1 MIFGLRLPI
10 RHLCNMIEVQTF
22 VFNPFQENTYVVYD
36 ATGECAIIDPGC
48 ADASEE
54 SMLAGFIESRKLRPV
69 MLINTHCHI
78 DHVLGN
84 EFVARRYQ
92 LPLHLHAGELKTYR
106 ETDRWTAIFG
116 MPPLT
121 PPQNLQFVEEGDE
134 LQLGQN
140 KLSVLFTPGHS
151 VASISLYNAASSV
164 LFSGDVLFEEG
175 VGRTDLP
182 GGNFEVLAAS
192 IRNHLYPLPDPTTVY
207 SGHGKSTTIGHEK
220 RFNPFVPFTAGNTAN
235 SYT

>member
-1 MIFGLRLPI
+1 MIFGLRLLI
-10 RHLCNMIEVQTF
+10 RHLCTMIEVQTF

-36 ATGECAIIDPGC
+36 SSGACAIIDPGC
-48 ADASEE
+48 SDATEE
-54 SMLAGFIESRKLRPV
+54 SMLTGFIESRNLRPV
-69 MLINTHCHI
+69 LLLNTHCHI

-84 EFVARRYQ
+84 EFVARRYE
-92 LPLHLHAGELKTYR
+92 LPLHLNSGELKTYR
-106 ETDRWTAIFG
+106 ETDRWTAMFG

-121 PPQNLQFVEEGDE
+121 PPENLQFIEEGDQ

-140 KLSVLFTPGHS
+140 KLLVMFTPGHS
-151 VASISLYNAASSV
+151 IASVSLYNAASSI

-192 IRNHLYPLPDPTTVY
+192 IRNKLYPLPDPTTVF
-207 SGHGKSTTIGHEK
+207 SGHGKPTTIGHEK
-220 RFNPFVPFTAGNTAN
+220 MFNPFVPFVTDNPVKSNT
-235 SYT
+235 